1 MSRSDVLN
9 RILATKRDEVASK
22 KATHGD
28 DVIEVHARSMPEPR
42 DFAGALRLRQTNQHP
57 AVIAEIKRASPSK
70 GLIREDFDVA
80 DLAQSYQEGGAA
92 CLSVLT
98 DTPYFQ
104 GADGFLITA
113 KKACDLPVLRKDF
126 LIDPWQ
132 VHESRSLGADCILL
146 IVSALDDASLHQMAE
161 LALDY
166 GMSVLVETHDAD
178 ELTRALALPNDVLIG
193 VNNRDLK
200 TFTVDLHNSIR
211 LREQLPVDRWL
222 IAESGI
228 HTQED
233 VALLRDAGIH
243 SYLIGE
249 RLMRADNPGAALSDL
264 FGIGA

>member
-1 MSRSDVLN
+1 MSASDVLT
-9 RILATKRDEVASK
+9 RILATKREEVAAK
-22 KATHGD
+22 KAQHGD
-28 DVIEVHARSMPEPR
+28 DVIAVHARSMPAPR
-42 DFAGALRLRQTNQHP
+42 DFAGALRLRVANQHP

-80 DLAQSYQEGGAA
+80 ALAQSYQQGGAA

-146 IVSALDDASLHQMAE
+146 IVSALDDERLHQMAE

-178 ELTRALALPNDVLIG
+178 ELTRALTLPKDVLIG

-200 TFTVDLHNSIR
+200 TFEVDLHNSIR
-211 LREQLPVDRWL
+211 LREQLPTGRWL

-228 HTQED
+228 HTQDD
-233 VALLRDAGIH
+233 VAVLRDAGIH

-249 RLMRADNPGAALSDL
+249 RLMRADDPGAALRDL